1 MLLCMYLCLCVHVC
15 LCVYVCVYV
24 YVCVCLC
31 LCVSVSLCACMSL
44 SLCVCVC
51 DHSATLLVAVNEVRQ
66 SCKLH
71 NMSFFQYGLCR
82 LFSLSAVIVYDTM
95 AFTLCYNG
103 VCFVRFLLEQC
114 WSQDMDVG
122 RPAWFVHLFII
133 AGRGPAYSG
142 PQHWDF
148 SRPASFAP
156 HTAFWGAWPSSH
168 FSSRWG

>member
-1 MLLCMYLCLCVHVC
+1 LGDLARPQITLHKKTTDTEIE
-15 LCVYVCVYV
+15 CVYASLYV
-24 YVCVCLC
+24 FVSLCTCMSVCVCLC
-31 LCVSVSLCACMSL
+31 VCLCVCVSVSVCVCVSVCMYVSL

-114 WSQDMDVG
+114 
-122 RPAWFVHLFII
+122 
-133 AGRGPAYSG
+133 
-142 PQHWDF
+142 
-148 SRPASFAP
+148 
-156 HTAFWGAWPSSH
+156 
-168 FSSRWG
+168 